1 MTATMSYNEETELTR
16 YIWANYAFLM
26 TTREQEVGQVIQAR
40 LLAQRPSSS
49 SRQLSL
55 EELPATRSDDP
66 LINQDLS
73 IGSDPYRQRAALKL
87 LLAQPERV
95 KISRCQRCKRILRA
109 PDAQSCYWCG
119 LDWHDGRVWKPR
131 DKQ

>member
-1 MTATMSYNEETELTR
+1 MAVTMSYNEETELTQ
-16 YIWANYAFLM
+16 YIWANYGFLM
-26 TTREQEVGQVIQAR
+26 TPREQEVGQVIQAR

-49 SRQLSL
+49 SRRLTF

-66 LINQDLS
+66 VINQDLS
-73 IGSDPYRQRAALKL
+73 IGSDPYRQRAAMKL

-119 LDWHDGRVWKPR
+119 LDWHDGRTWKPR

>member
-1 MTATMSYNEETELTR
+1 MTATMTYNEEAELTR

-26 TTREQEVGQVIQAR
+26 TPREQEVGQVIQAR
-40 LLAQRPSSS
+40 LLAERPSSS
-49 SRQLSL
+49 SWRLSMP
-55 EELPATRSDDP
+55 EIPETRFDDP
-66 LINQDLS
+66 VINQDLS

-95 KISRCQRCKRILRA
+95 KISRCQRCKRILRT

-119 LDWHDGRVWKPR
+119 LDWHDGRLWKPR
-131 DKQ
+131 DKP